1 MLIVNISML
10 CKYWKRNSVHV
21 QTSSCIRSLN
31 SAYRLCCWHHVCSTF
46 KLPSTR
52 PLTTRCFG
60 MISTAS
66 TSTIL
71 FGLVFEREIVLRKWD
86 FSWMKV
92 TVQLTFIDMPCKE
105 NSVLGAERWR
115 VDVQPYPRS
124 RGIDNNQLRTV
135 YVPWKNWW
143 HWQLFDSAMSTAE
156 ICI

>member
-92 TVQLTFIDMPCKE
+92 TVQLTFLAKKTQYLAL
-105 NSVLGAERWR
+105 S
-115 VDVQPYPRS
+115 VDVPYPRS
-124 RGIDNNQLRTV
+124 RGIDNNQLRIV
-135 YVPWKNWW
+135 
-143 HWQLFDSAMSTAE
+143 
-156 ICI
+156 